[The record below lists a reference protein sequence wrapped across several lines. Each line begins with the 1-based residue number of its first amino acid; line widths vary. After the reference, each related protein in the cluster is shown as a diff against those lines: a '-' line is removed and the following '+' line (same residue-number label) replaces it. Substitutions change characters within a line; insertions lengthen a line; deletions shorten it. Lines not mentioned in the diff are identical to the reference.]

1 MRWLWLGTYER
12 DYPRGAV
19 LREGLRALGHDV
31 VECHVP
37 LWERTRHKTGAF
49 LAPASLARTG
59 ARAAGAWASL
69 ARRERAAGPVDV
81 VVVGYPAQ
89 PDMPLGRWVARRRRV
104 PLVAD
109 LMISLSDTLGGDR
122 GVGGRAGAAVG
133 HRIDRFAA
141 RSADVVMTDT
151 EANARWFTRAFGLP
165 PGRAVAVPVGAEP
178 AAFPSAPAPDG
189 PARALFVGKLA
200 PLHGLATVLAAARR
214 PGTPLLTIVGD
225 GQLRGWLDDELRR
238 DPPAGVTHIPWV
250 PYHELGDVIARHHI
264 ALGVFGASD
273 KASRVVA
280 NKVWQ
285 ALAVGRPVVT
295 ADTPGSREVLS
306 DGDDALLVPVG
317 DPAALA
323 AALGRLGGDAGLRA
337 RLGEGARA
345 TYVREGTPQAVASRL
360 VAAVEACRR

>member
-1 MRWLWLGTYER
+1 MRWLWLGAYER

-59 ARAAGAWASL
+59 VRAAGAWAAL
-69 ARRERAAGPVDV
+69 ARRERAVGHVDV
-81 VVVGYPAQ
+81 VVAGYPAQ
-89 PDMPLGRWVARRRRV
+89 PDMPLARWVARRRRV

-109 LMISLSDTLGGDR
+109 LMISLADTLGGDR
-122 GVGGRAGAAVG
+122 GVGGRVAAVAG
-133 HRIDRFAA
+133 ERIDRFAA

-151 EANARWFTRAFGLP
+151 EANARWFTRTFGLA

-178 AAFPSAPAPDG
+178 AVFPPAPPPGG
-189 PARALFVGKLA
+189 PPRALFVGKLA

-214 PGTPLLTIVGD
+214 PGTPPLTIVGD
-225 GQLRGWLDDELRR
+225 GQLRGWLDEELRR

-250 PYHELGDVIARHHI
+250 PYEELGGLIARHHI
-264 ALGVFGASD
+264 ALGVFGSSD

-295 ADTPGSREVLS
+295 AGTPGAREVLR
-306 DGDDALLVPVG
+306 DGVDALLVPVG

-323 AALGRLGGDAGLRA
+323 AALGRLGGDGPLRA
-337 RLGEGARA
+337 RLGEAGRA
-345 TYVREGTPQAVASRL
+345 TYARNGTPEAVASRL
-360 VAAVEACRR
+360 VAAVEACR